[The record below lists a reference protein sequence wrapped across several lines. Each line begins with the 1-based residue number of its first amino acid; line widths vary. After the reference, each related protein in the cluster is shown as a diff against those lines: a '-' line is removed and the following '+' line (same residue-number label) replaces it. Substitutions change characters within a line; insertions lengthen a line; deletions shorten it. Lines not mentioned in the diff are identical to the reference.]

1 MRGRGEHLAMDGEE
15 QRTYGNCSLVFC
27 APSQPKKTGRVLR
40 PREMNS
46 SVEFGKGLGR
56 FMNPGGSMPTFV
68 FVARSDCPFGL
79 KSLVSPPY
87 SIVQPVSGDHQGG

>member
-1 MRGRGEHLAMDGEE
+1 MDGERE
-15 QRTYGNCSLVFC
+15 RTYGNCSLALC

-46 SVEFGKGLGR
+46 SVELGKGLGK
-56 FMNPGGSMPTFV
+56 FMNPGGSMPTLV

-79 KSLVSPPY
+79 KSLVSPDY
-87 SIVQPVSGDHQGG
+87 STAQSVASHH

>member
-1 MRGRGEHLAMDGEE
+1 MDRDGT
-15 QRTYGNCSLVFC
+15 RTYGNCSLALC
-27 APSQPKKTGRVLR
+27 GPSQPKKTGRVSR

-46 SVEFGKGLGR
+46 SVEFGKGLGK

-79 KSLVSPPY
+79 KSLVSPDY
-87 SIVQPVSGDHQGG
+87 STAQSVVSHHQGE